1 MLQAAIERLG
11 LTSKKAEA
19 SAVIHGKPSKYT
31 CGVAHCGPALE
42 CALQSLLGR
51 VAQVGYVP
59 QARAASFGF
68 VRDSSD
74 AQLANSLAHHAEK
87 LALADLVCHECDVL
101 DISVSIK
108 ARHASAPRP
117 RRTSPSAPRSLSGP
131 LTLTL
136 TLTLNLNPNP

>member
-1 MLQAAIERLG
+1 MLQAAIEGLG
-11 LTSKKAEA
+11 LTIKTAEA

-108 ARHASAPRP
+108 ARHASARV
-117 RRTSPSAPRSLSGP
+117 RVRLRLRVWCVE
-131 LTLTL
+131 
-136 TLTLNLNPNP
+136 

>member
-1 MLQAAIERLG
+1 MIR
-11 LTSKKAEA
+11 
-19 SAVIHGKPSKYT
+19 GKPSKYT

-87 LALADLVCHECDVL
+87 LALADLVCHWLGLGLGLGFGLATPNPHPNPNPNPNPNQVCHECDVL

-117 RRTSPSAPRSLSGP
+117 RRTPLRPRDP
-131 LTLTL
+131 
-136 TLTLNLNPNP
+136 

>member
-1 MLQAAIERLG
+1 M
-11 LTSKKAEA
+11 
-19 SAVIHGKPSKYT
+19 IHGKPSKYT

-42 CALQSLLGR
+42 CALQALLGR
-51 VAQVGYVP
+51 VAQAGYVP

-108 ARHASAPRP
+108 ACHASAPRP
-117 RRTSPSAPRSLSGP
+117 RRTPLRPRESLSGP
-131 LTLTL
+131 RARQMCVDCHDFMKHASVLLGKQVRVKEL
-136 TLTLNLNPNP
+136 